1 MPNFA
6 IFECLP
12 FIDVMSSIDCVVSV
26 CKGAIAPRKNKII
39 KFIYLKEK
47 NTMKLTRFS
56 YIEVYKIY

>member
-39 KFIYLKEK
+39 KFI
-47 NTMKLTRFS
+47 MKLTRFS